1 MPAARKAFRLV
12 GLLIAALVCG
22 DPARAV
28 PGPGIPVA
36 ENIIARGDV
45 LAPPPGDRPVVVTA
59 RFMLRDISEVDDD
72 AETLGFTGVLVL
84 TWRDPRQSFDPRTAG
99 VAEKSY
105 QGSYQVNELSPAWYP
120 QVVLANESGRY
131 QNDGVVLR
139 ILPDGTSTLI
149 ETVDAV
155 VEAKFDLHRLPFDVQ
170 ALDAIFEIVGFDD
183 REVRLEAGA
192 MRQLRAKELRIPQ
205 WELEGTSVSTHS
217 RAAPELGADRAMSQ
231 CVLRIDLRRSSFFML
246 RLVVLPLALIVALSW
261 SVFWMDRS
269 SVGDRLSV
277 SFVGILTAVA
287 YQIVVA
293 DLLPDVSYL
302 TLMHGFLNVSFVLM
316 SATVPINLLVGSYD
330 KAGEHVRGDAI
341 DRRCRWLFPLVYSG
355 SIALMVIAAHLFF

>member
-1 MPAARKAFRLV
+1 MRATRKAFRLLV
-12 GLLIAALVCG
+12 VLIAVLVGG
-22 DPARAV
+22 DPARAA
-28 PGPGIPVA
+28 PGPGNPVA
-36 ENIIARGDV
+36 GNIIARGDV
-45 LAPPPGDRPVVVTA
+45 LAPPAGDGPVVVTV
-59 RFMLRDISEVDDD
+59 RFMLRDVSAVDDD
-72 AETLGFTGVLVL
+72 AETVGFTGVLVL
-84 TWRDPRQSFDPRTAG
+84 TWRDPRQSFDPKTAG

-131 QNDGVVLR
+131 QQDGVVLR

-155 VEAKFDLHRLPFDVQ
+155 IEAKFDLRRLPFDAQ
-170 ALDAIFEIVGFDD
+170 ALGAVFEIVGFDD

-192 MRQLRAKELRIPQ
+192 MRELRAKELRIPQ
-205 WELEGTSVSTHS
+205 WEFKGTRVSTRS
-217 RAAPELGADRAMSQ
+217 RSAPELGAARAVSQ
-231 CVLRIDLRRSSFFML
+231 YALWIDLRRSSFFLL

-269 SVGDRLSV
+269 SVGDRLSI

-287 YQIVVA
+287 YQLVVA
-293 DLLPDVSYL
+293 NLLPDVSYI

-330 KAGEHVRGDAI
+330 RAGEHVRGDVL
-341 DRRCRWLFPLVYSG
+341 DRRCRWIFPLVYAS
-355 SIALMVIAAHLFF
+355 SITLMVIAAHLFF